1 MVATY
6 LSLVP
11 NLALSLIK
19 LTCYYILQLNLL
31 YYLSTDVE
39 YEEEEKELD

>member
-11 NLALSLIK
+11 NLALLIK
-19 LTCYYILQLNLL
+19 LKCYYILHLNLL